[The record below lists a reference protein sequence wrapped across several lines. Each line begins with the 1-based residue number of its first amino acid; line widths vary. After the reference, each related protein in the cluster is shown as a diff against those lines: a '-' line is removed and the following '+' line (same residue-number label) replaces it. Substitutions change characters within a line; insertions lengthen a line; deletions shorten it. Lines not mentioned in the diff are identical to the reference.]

1 MSKPV
6 DTYVIRTRKQMA
18 ALKAPTRQEI
28 VDTLAPMG
36 DVSVV
41 ELAAALGLPADALYY
56 HLRILQ
62 KAGLVLDAG
71 ERDTGTR
78 RESLFRT
85 VAPDMRLAYKPG
97 LKGNAQQVTPIV
109 NSMLRL
115 TTRNFAEALNDPD
128 TVVDGEHRELWA
140 TRTTSWL
147 TEEQLAEVNHFITQL
162 VRRSVSSSPMQA
174 RLFGLTMVLTPL
186 NRTTEAGHPQSQE

>member
-36 DVSVV
+36 DASVA
-41 ELAAALGLPADALYY
+41 ELAAALGRPADALYY
-56 HLRILQ
+56 HIRILQ
-62 KAGLVLDAG
+62 KVGLVLDAG
-71 ERDTGTR
+71 ERDTGNR
-78 RESLFRT
+78 REALFRT
-85 VAPDMRLAYKPG
+85 VAPDMRLTYEPG

-109 NSMLRL
+109 DSMLRL
-115 TTRNFAEALNDPD
+115 TTRDFAEALSHPD

-147 TEEQLAEVNHFITQL
+147 TEEQLAEVNHFITRL
-162 VRRSVSSSPMQA
+162 VRRSVPFSPMQK

-186 NRTTEAGHPQSQE
+186 NRTAEGGHPQSQE